1 MNRPLK
7 RALPLFL
14 LVLLGSID
22 LQAMIVRKYPMKE
35 VLKQS
40 QYVFEARVKAVD
52 GTKKRLVVEFVRDLK
67 GVAPF
72 SRLNLNLMVSPK
84 KEHQELLLK
93 RVENGLPLVVFAT
106 RVRGDFF
113 FLGYTNGTWFSMGSK
128 SVPAKDPG
136 SRGSAVCSFK
146 YCEIY
151 LRRTYKGK
159 TAELLSL
166 LPGVLAGK
174 KPAPAYDPKVK
185 PGVGPELKPAGAAD

>member
-1 MNRPLK
+1 MNRASK
-7 RALPLFL
+7 RTLPLFL
-14 LVLLGSID
+14 LVFLGAID
-22 LQAMIVRKYPMKE
+22 LEAMIVRKYPMKE

-52 GTKKRLVVEFVRDLK
+52 STRKRLVVEFVRDLK

-72 SRLNLNLMVSPK
+72 SRLNLNLLVSPK
-84 KEHQELLLK
+84 KEHQGLLLK

-128 SVPAKDPG
+128 SVPAKDPDR
-136 SRGSAVCSFK
+136 RGSAVCSFK

-159 TAELLSL
+159 TSELLSL
-166 LPGVLAGK
+166 LPAVLSGK
-174 KPAPAYDPKVK
+174 KSAPAYDPKVK
-185 PGVGPELKPAGAAD
+185 PGVGPELKPAGPAD

>member
-1 MNRPLK
+1 MNRVSK
-7 RALPLFL
+7 RTLPFFL
-14 LVLLGSID
+14 LAFLGAID
-22 LQAMIVRKYPMKE
+22 LEAMIVRKYPMKE

-40 QYVFEARVKAVD
+40 QYVFEARVQAVD
-52 GTKKRLVVEFVRDLK
+52 STRKRLVVEFVRDLK

-72 SRLNLNLMVSPK
+72 SRLNLNLLVSPK
-84 KEHQELLLK
+84 KEHQGLLLK

-128 SVPAKDPG
+128 SVPAKDPER
-136 SRGSAVCSFK
+136 RGSAVCSFK

-159 TAELLSL
+159 TSELLSL
-166 LPGVLAGK
+166 LPDVLSGK

>member
-1 MNRPLK
+1 MNRASK
-7 RALPLFL
+7 RTLPLFL
-14 LVLLGSID
+14 LVFLGAID
-22 LQAMIVRKYPMKE
+22 LEAMIVRKYPMKE

-52 GTKKRLVVEFVRDLK
+52 STRKRLVVEFVRDLK

-72 SRLNLNLMVSPK
+72 SRLNLNLLVSPK
-84 KEHQELLLK
+84 KEHQGLLLK
-93 RVENGLPLVVFAT
+93 RVGNGLPLVVFAT

-128 SVPAKDPG
+128 SVPAKDPDR
-136 SRGSAVCSFK
+136 RGSAVCSFK

-159 TAELLSL
+159 TSELLSL
-166 LPGVLAGK
+166 LPAVLSGK
-174 KPAPAYDPKVK
+174 KSAPAYDPKVK
-185 PGVGPELKPAGAAD
+185 PGVGPELKPAGPAD

>member
-1 MNRPLK
+1 MNRVWK
-7 RALPLFL
+7 RTLPFFL
-14 LVLLGSID
+14 LAFLGAID
-22 LQAMIVRKYPMKE
+22 LEAMIVRKYPMKE

-40 QYVFEARVKAVD
+40 QYVFEARVQAVD
-52 GTKKRLVVEFVRDLK
+52 STRKRLVVEFVRDLK

-72 SRLNLNLMVSPK
+72 SRLNLNLLVSPK
-84 KEHQELLLK
+84 KEHQGLLLK

-128 SVPAKDPG
+128 SVPAKDPDR
-136 SRGSAVCSFK
+136 RGSAVCSFK

-159 TAELLSL
+159 TSELLSL
-166 LPGVLAGK
+166 LPDVLSGK

-185 PGVGPELKPAGAAD
+185 PGVGPELKPAGPAD